1 MSEPTRYPE
10 VEPDTKN
17 WTWVIE
23 RPCPECGFDASQM
36 AGTDVGFHVAETA
49 HAWIDV
55 LARPDVAVRPAPGV
69 WSPLEYA
76 CHVRDV
82 HGVFAARVGRMIAED
97 DPEFENWDQDAAA
110 VEGRYHEQDAAQV
123 LVELIAAAD
132 KAAAV
137 FSSVPPD
144 AWDRTGRRGD
154 GSVFTV
160 ETIGRYYAHDLRH
173 HEHDVA
179 R

>member
-1 MSEPTRYPE
+1 MSDPRQDPE
-10 VEPDTKN
+10 VEPDAKN

-23 RPCPECGFDASQM
+23 RRCEECGFDASRV

-49 HAWIDV
+49 HAWIAE
-55 LARPDVAVRPAPGV
+55 LARPDVRERPAPGV

-82 HGVFAARVGRMIAED
+82 HAVFARRVARMIAED
-97 DPEFENWDQDAAA
+97 DPQFENWDQDAAA
-110 VEGRYHEQDAAQV
+110 LEGRYHEQDPAQV

-132 KAAAV
+132 RAAAV

-154 GSVFTV
+154 GSVFSV
-160 ETIGRYYAHDLRH
+160 ETIGRYYVHDLRH